1 MTWNIGI
8 LGLTHDHVWSHLAE
22 LAARDDVRLVVAE
35 PRAELLTQA
44 EKTHGGIRLY
54 DDPATLLEQERPQA
68 ALIFTDN
75 AAAAGLVE
83 LAASH
88 GAAVMVEKPMADR
101 LANAE
106 RMMVAT
112 GRAGVSLMINW
123 PTAWN
128 PAIRRALAL
137 AAGGELGEITRFS
150 FRGGHAGPRAFGVSE
165 AFAEWLYDPARNGA
179 GAYMDYCGYGAS
191 MARLLLGVPSRV
203 QATVGRLRTDDIPV
217 DDNAVLTLR
226 YPRAMAVV
234 EASWTAAGPV
244 PQPGPIISGERASL
258 VVLPRTAS
266 QPARLLCVS
275 PASPEGEEI
284 DVPSLPAGEDSAT
297 SYLITRLADGR
308 PIDGLVGARVGRD
321 TQEILEAGLLAA
333 REGRDVS
340 LPLPVASGAIRT
352 NPS

>member
-1 MTWNIGI
+1 MSWTIGI
-8 LGLTHDHVWSHLAE
+8 LGLTHDHVWTHLAD
-22 LAARDDVRLVVAE
+22 LARRDDVRLAVAE
-35 PRAELLTQA
+35 PRAELRAQA
-44 EKTHGGIRLY
+44 EQAHGGIRLY
-54 DDPATLLEQERPQA
+54 DDAATLLERERPQA
-68 ALIFTDN
+68 ALVFTDN
-75 AAAAGLVE
+75 AGSAALVE

-112 GRAGVSLMINW
+112 GRAGVPLMVNW

-128 PAIRRALAL
+128 PAIRQALAL
-137 AAGGELGEITRFS
+137 ASDGEVGEITRFS

-191 MARLLLGVPSRV
+191 MARLLLGLPSRV

-244 PQPGPIISGERASL
+244 PQPGPIISGARASL
-258 VVLPRTAS
+258 VVLSRTAS
-266 QPARLLCVS
+266 QPARLLRVS
-275 PASPEGEEI
+275 AESPEGEEI
-284 DVPSLPAGEDSAT
+284 DVPPLPTGEDTAT
-297 SYLITRLADGR
+297 GCLIARLADGR
-308 PIDGLVGARVGRD
+308 PIDGLVSAPVGRD

-333 REGRDVS
+333 RAGQDMS
-340 LPLPVASGAIRT
+340 LPLRG
-352 NPS
+352 